1 VTAAS
6 VRVRRYIAAVV
17 VVAFAAVVT
26 VGYRNAT
33 ADPLV
38 RRLTVEVP
46 DYPADAPPVRILLFS
61 DLHVHGPDMPPARVD
76 RIVGQI
82 NALQPDIIVG
92 AGDFV
97 GNHLFGRDYS
107 VAEAVAPL
115 GRLKARLGVIAVLG
129 NNDYEAGGTK
139 VTAALN
145 RLGIDVLVNQA
156 VAIGPI
162 AFGGFDGRVY
172 PWPQLKSARAMIY
185 GAMASTAGVKVLV
198 SHRPDEGATAP
209 GFVRIVLAGHTHCG
223 QIVLPLFGPVWTGSD
238 YGRRYFCGVI
248 REGSRIVVVTA
259 GLGTSH
265 VPLRIGAPP
274 DMWLIEMRG
283 PAKGQLSK

>member
-1 VTAAS
+1 M
-6 VRVRRYIAAVV
+6 RVRRYIAALV
-17 VVAFAAVVT
+17 VVAVVAIVI

-61 DLHVHGPDMPPARVD
+61 DLHVHGPDMPPERVE

-82 NALQPDIIVG
+82 NALHPDIIVG
-92 AGDFV
+92 AGDFI

-107 VAEAVAPL
+107 IADSLAPL
-115 GRLKARLGVIAVLG
+115 GGLRAKLGVFAVLG
-129 NNDYEAGGTK
+129 NNDYEAGGSAVATE
-139 VTAALN
+139 LR
-145 RLGIDVLVNQA
+145 RLGIHVLINRA
-156 VAIGPI
+156 VAVGPI
-162 AFGGFDGRVY
+162 ALGGFDGRVY
-172 PWPQLKSARAMIY
+172 PWRQLMAARAKIDS
-185 GAMASTAGVKVLV
+185 AMASTPGVRVLV
-198 SHRPDEGATAP
+198 SHRPDEFASAP

-223 QIVLPLFGPVWTGSD
+223 QVVLPLFGPVWTGSD
-238 YGRRYFCGVI
+238 FGRRYFCGVI
-248 REGSRIVVVTA
+248 REGSRIVVVTG

-274 DMWLIEMRG
+274 DMWLIDLRG
-283 PAKGQLSK
+283 SAEASRN

>member
-1 VTAAS
+1 
-6 VRVRRYIAAVV
+6 VRARRFIATLVAVAVV
-17 VVAFAAVVT
+17 AIVT
-26 VGYRNAT
+26 VGYRNAA

-46 DYPADAPPVRILLFS
+46 DYPADTPPVRILLFS
-61 DLHVHGPDMPPARVD
+61 DLHVHGPDMPPARVE
-76 RIVGQI
+76 RIVAQI
-82 NALQPDIIVG
+82 NALRPDIIVG

-107 VAEAVAPL
+107 IADSVAPL
-115 GRLKARLGVIAVLG
+115 GRLKARLGVVAVLG
-129 NNDYEAGGTK
+129 NNDYQAGGDT
-139 VTAALN
+139 VAAYLE

-172 PWPQLKSARAMIY
+172 PWRQLQVARKMTY
-185 GAMASTAGVKVLV
+185 GTMASKRGVKVLV
-198 SHRPDEGATAP
+198 SHRPDESATAP
-209 GFVRIVLAGHTHCG
+209 GFVSIVLAGHTHCG

-265 VPLRIGAPP
+265 IPLRIGAPP
-274 DMWLIEMRG
+274 DMWLIEVRG
-283 PAKGQLSK
+283 PTGGSGKFAA

>member
-1 VTAAS
+1 
-6 VRVRRYIAAVV
+6 VRGGRYIAAL
-17 VVAFAAVVT
+17 VALAAVAVVI

-46 DYPADAPPVRILLFS
+46 DYPAGAPPVHILLFS
-61 DLHVHGPDMPPARVD
+61 DLHVHGPDMPPARVE
-76 RIVGQI
+76 RIVRQI
-82 NALQPDIIVG
+82 NALHPDIIAA

-107 VAEAVAPL
+107 IAESVAPL
-115 GRLKARLGVIAVLG
+115 GRLKPRLGVVAVLG
-129 NNDYEAGGTK
+129 NNDYQAGGSE
-139 VTAALN
+139 VAASLE
-145 RLGIDVLVNQA
+145 RLGIDVLVNRS

-172 PWPQLKSARAMIY
+172 PWRQLMAARAATY
-185 GAMASTAGVKVLV
+185 GALESTPGVKVLL
-198 SHRPDEGATAP
+198 SHRPDESATAP
-209 GFVRIVLAGHTHCG
+209 GFVSIVLAGHTHCG

-248 REGSRIVVVTA
+248 REGRRITVVTG

-265 VPLRIGAPP
+265 IPLRIGAPP
-274 DMWLIEMRG
+274 DMWLIEVRG
-283 PAKGQLSK
+283 PSGDSGKTAK

>member
-1 VTAAS
+1 MRAG
-6 VRVRRYIAAVV
+6 RYIAAVLA
-17 VVAFAAVVT
+17 VAVLAVVI

-38 RRLTVEVP
+38 RRLTVEVA
-46 DYPADAPPVRILLFS
+46 DYPADTPPVRILLFS
-61 DLHVHGPDMPPARVD
+61 DLHVHGPDMPPARVE
-76 RIVGQI
+76 RIVDQI
-82 NALQPDIIVG
+82 NGLHPDIIVG

-97 GNHLFGRDYS
+97 GNHVFGRDYS
-107 VAEAVAPL
+107 IADSVAPL
-115 GRLKARLGVIAVLG
+115 GRLKARLGVFAVLG
-129 NNDYEAGGTK
+129 NNDYEAGGSK
-139 VTAALN
+139 VAAALN

-156 VAIGPI
+156 VAIGPV
-162 AFGGFDGRVY
+162 ALGGFDGRVY
-172 PWPQLKSARAMIY
+172 PWPQLKAARATTY
-185 GAMASTAGVKVLV
+185 GAMASTPGVKMLL
-198 SHRPDEGATAP
+198 SHRPDESATAP
-209 GFVRIVLAGHTHCG
+209 GFVSIVLAGHTHCG

-274 DMWLIEMRG
+274 DMWLIEVRG
-283 PAKGQLSK
+283 AAGGSRKLPD